1 MAKPA
6 LILIPIYCNIVT
18 LSLNAREVLTPALWC
33 PGTLDGESVTREE
46 LCNLSQTTS
55 HQHLVSSQVGVH
67 NITLWS
73 DGQWRGLFNIEFYWT
88 NHLQIWDHKISCL
101 LTKVKRNNLFTD
113 TILWINKTHSLS
125 YFPLSWQGK
134 GGMRARSAEYDRQP
148 IHK

>member
-6 LILIPIYCNIVT
+6 LILIPIFCNIVT

-46 LCNLSQTTS
+46 PCNLSQTTS

-73 DGQWRGLFNIEFYWT
+73 DGQ
-88 NHLQIWDHKISCL
+88 
-101 LTKVKRNNLFTD
+101 
-113 TILWINKTHSLS
+113 
-125 YFPLSWQGK
+125 
-134 GGMRARSAEYDRQP
+134 
-148 IHK
+148 